1 MSLAASR
8 RDFLK
13 LSTLAGY
20 GAVAAK
26 TLAPAAARAQTPPA
40 AGQTVMGLKIPKMER
55 VRVGFI
61 GVGARGNGHLG
72 DMLKIE
78 GVDVTA
84 ICDTHKPNL
93 DRAVKRVVDAG
104 RPQPAAFGDGPEAYK
119 KMLERDDIDIVYIAT
134 PWQDHTP
141 QAVAA
146 MNAGKHAFSEV
157 PAAITLEESW
167 ALVNTA
173 EKTQRHCMMLENV
186 NYGREELM
194 VLNMVRQGL
203 FGELL
208 HGEAAYI
215 HELRGQMNQV
225 EQGTGSW
232 RTLHYARRNGNL
244 YPTHG
249 LGPVAQYMG
258 INQGDRFDY
267 LSSVSSPALGRPL
280 FAKERFPAD
289 HKWNQIKE
297 WKCGDMSTTIIKTVK
312 GRSILVQWDETSPRP
327 YSRHNLIQGTR
338 GTFAGFPNRIALDYK
353 KEELPEPIQKVLG
366 DKARSDYHGWDQ
378 NMAPWF
384 EAYDHPLWKRMGAEA
399 ARVGGHGGMDFI
411 MNWRVIYCLRNGEP
425 LDQTVYDAAAWS
437 VIGPLSE
444 ESVARRSASVDVP
457 DFTRGVWERTPP
469 WGVVS

>member
-1 MSLAASR
+1 MSYRASR

-13 LSTLAGY
+13 LSALAGY
-20 GAVAAK
+20 GAAAAQ
-26 TLAPAAARAQTPPA
+26 TLRPAAARAQDTA
-40 AGQTVMGLKIPKMER
+40 AGTVMGLKTPKMER

-61 GVGARGNGHLG
+61 GLGARGGGHLG

-78 GVDVTA
+78 GAEVTA
-84 ICDTHKPNL
+84 LCDTHQPTL
-93 DRAVKRVVDAG
+93 DRALKRVAEAG
-104 RPQPAAFGDGPEAYK
+104 RPQPAAFGGGPDAYK
-119 KMLERDDIDIVYIAT
+119 KMLERDDVDIVYIAT
-134 PWQDHTP
+134 PWDLHTP
-141 QAVAA
+141 QALDA
-146 MNAGKHAFSEV
+146 MRAGKHAFSEV
-157 PAAITLEESW
+157 PAAVTTEECW
-167 ALVNTA
+167 ALVDTA
-173 EKTQRHCMMLENV
+173 EKTRRHCMMLENV

-203 FGELL
+203 FGDLL

-225 EQGTGSW
+225 DHGTGSW
-232 RTLHYARRNGNL
+232 RTLHYARRTGNL

-258 INQGDRFDY
+258 INQSDRFDY

-289 HKWNQIKE
+289 HKWNQIKD
-297 WKCGDMSTTIIKTVK
+297 WRCGDINTTIIKTVK
-312 GRSILVQWDETSPRP
+312 GRSIMVQWDETSPRP
-327 YSRHNLIQGTR
+327 YTRHNLIQGTR
-338 GTFAGFPNRIALDYK
+338 GAFAGFPNRIALDRK
-353 KEELPEPIQKVLG
+353 KQELPPAIQKMLG
-366 DKARSDYHGWDQ
+366 DKASMSYHEWNQD
-378 NMAPWF
+378 MAPWY

-437 VIGPLSE
+437 AVGPLSAD
-444 ESVARRSASVDVP
+444 SVTHRSRSVDVP
-457 DFTRGVWERTPP
+457 DFTRGVWEKTPP
-469 WGVVS
+469 LGVIS

>member
-1 MSLAASR
+1 MSYKASR

-13 LSTLAGY
+13 LSAVAGY
-20 GAVAAK
+20 GAAAAQVLK
-26 TLAPAAARAQTPPA
+26 PTSARAQGS
-40 AGQTVMGLKIPKMER
+40 AGTTVMGLRTPKMER

-61 GVGARGNGHLG
+61 GLGRGSGHLG

-78 GVDVTA
+78 GAEVTA
-84 ICDTHKPNL
+84 LCDIHQPTL
-93 DRAVKRVVDAG
+93 DRALKRVADAG
-104 RPQPAAFGDGPEAYK
+104 KPKPATFSDGPEAYK
-119 KMLERDDIDIVYIAT
+119 KMLERDDVDIVYIAT
-134 PWQDHTP
+134 PWELHTP
-141 QAVAA
+141 QALDT
-146 MNAGKHAFSEV
+146 MRAGKHAFLEV
-157 PAAITLEESW
+157 PAAITTEECW
-167 ALVNTA
+167 ALVDTA
-173 EKTQRHCMMLENV
+173 EKTRRHCMMLENV

-225 EQGTGSW
+225 EHGTGSW

-249 LGPVAQYMG
+249 LGPIAQYMG

-267 LSSVSSPALGRPL
+267 LSSVSSPALGRAL
-280 FAKERFPAD
+280 YAKERFPAD

-297 WKCGDMSTTIIKTVK
+297 WRCGDINTTIIKTVK
-312 GRSILVQWDETSPRP
+312 GRSIMVQWDETTPRP

-338 GTFAGFPNRIALDYK
+338 GTFGGFPNRIALDYK
-353 KEELPEPIQKVLG
+353 KEDLPPAIQKILG
-366 DKARSDYHGWDQ
+366 DKKTTNYHAWDQ
-378 NMAPWF
+378 DMAPWF

-399 ARVGGHGGMDFI
+399 KRVGGHGGMDFI

-437 VIGPLSE
+437 AVGTLSAD
-444 ESVARRSASVDVP
+444 SVANRSRSVDVP
-457 DFTRGVWERTPP
+457 DFTRGVWEKTPP
-469 WGVVS
+469 LGIVS